1 MGFHGGRSSAP
12 SALTFPPHP
21 PTPRYLLSHGANIAA
36 VNSDGDLPLDLA
48 ESDAMEG
55 LLKAE
60 IAYRGRP
67 PGAVGTGRVSCP
79 RILSLCLGFL
89 SCAVEG
95 ESSPQYCLGHEASDY
110 IRCLCHRW
118 AQSKSNPLVTPVVTL
133 PLD

>member
-1 MGFHGGRSSAP
+1 MGFHAGRSSAP
-12 SALTFPPHP
+12 SALTFPPRP

-95 ESSPQYCLGHEASDY
+95 ESSRSIAWDTKRVIIYGACATAGRRVRAT
-110 IRCLCHRW
+110 RW
-118 AQSKSNPLVTPVVTL
+118 
-133 PLD
+133 